1 MLRFDFIYSQKKT
14 YFLYPKNSSKVEFP
28 RCSMHYV
35 LKKNTHMY
43 IYLVRTCIYIQLE
56 HNKTKFLSLKDRKK
70 QATKDYIALKSLLYS
85 HGFYNQTIQMNPF

>member
-35 LKKNTHMY
+35 LKKKYTYVY
-43 IYLVRTCIYIQLE
+43 I
-56 HNKTKFLSLKDRKK
+56 FS
-70 QATKDYIALKSLLYS
+70 
-85 HGFYNQTIQMNPF
+85 

>member
-43 IYLVRTCIYIQLE
+43 IYLVRTQ
-56 HNKTKFLSLKDRKK
+56 
-70 QATKDYIALKSLLYS
+70 Q
-85 HGFYNQTIQMNPF
+85 NQISIIERQKETSY